1 LFGQGIVL
9 ADTKTARPALRVFVP
24 SSTVVAALNAFGLFA
39 RTEPIPIASITSIH
53 YQRQRLQQ

>member
-1 LFGQGIVL
+1 
-9 ADTKTARPALRVFVP
+9 
-24 SSTVVAALNAFGLFA
+24 VVAALNAFGLFA